1 MSEKILTIVVPSYN
15 VEAYLEETLIS
26 FIHPDIMEDLEVL
39 IVNDGSADRTEEIGK
54 RYEAK
59 YPQTFRVITKTNG
72 GHGSTI
78 NRGIEEAAG
87 KYFKVVDGD
96 DWVDTENF
104 RRLMNMLKRLDVDV
118 VGSNYTMVDHATR
131 NPAKL
136 QEHPFERVEY
146 GRIYQLE
153 EVAGKVTVPM
163 HAMTIKTELLRKMR
177 VKIDEHMF
185 YVDMEYITFPI
196 PYVNTLIFL
205 EPSVYRYR
213 LGLPNQSMSIKK
225 MQANLKNH
233 LHVLLRLERYAE
245 HMDSKLNEAQKQ
257 YINEIIGWMIGSQMK
272 IYISFP
278 LGSGKRKEAMALDAF
293 MKKRNPGAYYSVKN
307 KAVWFMRYTGFL
319 TFPAAVLAFKHRR
332 NSY

>member
-1 MSEKILTIVVPSYN
+1 MSEKILTVVVPSYN
-15 VEAYLEETLIS
+15 VEAYLEETLSS
-26 FIHPDIMEDLEVL
+26 FIHPDIMDDLEVL
-39 IVNDGSADRTEEIGK
+39 IVNDGSSDRTVEIGE
-54 RYEAK
+54 RYEME
-59 YPQTFRVITKTNG
+59 YPQTFRLITKENG

-78 NRGIEEAAG
+78 NRGIKEASG

-104 RRLMNMLKRLDVDV
+104 RRLIKMLKRLDVDL
-118 VGSNYTMVDHATR
+118 VGSNYTMVDDATGK
-131 NPAKL
+131 PAKL
-136 QEHPFERVEY
+136 QEYPFEKVEY
-146 GRIYQLE
+146 GRIYHLE
-153 EVAGKVTVPM
+153 DVAGKVTVPM
-163 HAMTIKTELLRKMR
+163 HAMTIKTDILRNMR

-196 PYVNTLIFL
+196 PYVDTLIFL

-233 LHVLLRLERYAE
+233 LHVLLKLERYAE
-245 HMDSKLNEAQKQ
+245 HMDGRLSDAQRQ

-293 MKKRNPGAYYSVKN
+293 MKRRNSGAYYSVKN
-307 KAVWFMRYTGFL
+307 KAVWFLRYTGFL

>member
-1 MSEKILTIVVPSYN
+1 
-15 VEAYLEETLIS
+15 
-26 FIHPDIMEDLEVL
+26 
-39 IVNDGSADRTEEIGK
+39 
-54 RYEAK
+54 
-59 YPQTFRVITKTNG
+59 
-72 GHGSTI
+72 
-78 NRGIEEAAG
+78 
-87 KYFKVVDGD
+87 
-96 DWVDTENF
+96 
-104 RRLMNMLKRLDVDV
+104 
-118 VGSNYTMVDHATR
+118 
-131 NPAKL
+131 
-136 QEHPFERVEY
+136 
-146 GRIYQLE
+146 
-153 EVAGKVTVPM
+153 
-163 HAMTIKTELLRKMR
+163 
-177 VKIDEHMF
+177 MF

-245 HMDSKLNEAQKQ
+245 HMDGRLSDAQRQ

-307 KAVWFMRYTGFL
+307 KAVWFLRYTGFL